1 MRPLLRRSRRFRKIR
16 SRHRRR
22 SENTIIDKPSGS
34 VEFRIKFFDA
44 ESIRVVGVGHGYEDS
59 VADDGLDGRRRN
71 VSFGIW
77 GLVRLA
83 FLFFFGFLS
92 STKRRRKKEELTI
105 SFDSVACPLAER
117 SVCHRVA
124 T

>member
-1 MRPLLRRSRRFRKIR
+1 MRPLLRRSRRFREIR
-16 SRHRRR
+16 SRNRRR
-22 SENTIIDKPSGS
+22 SENTIIDKPGGS

-44 ESIRVVGVGHGYEDS
+44 ESIRVVGVGDGYEDS
-59 VADDGLDGRRRN
+59 VADDGLDWRRRN

-77 GLVRLA
+77 GLVRLV
-83 FLFFFGFLS
+83 FLFLT
-92 STKRRRKKEELTI
+92 STTRRRKKEELTI